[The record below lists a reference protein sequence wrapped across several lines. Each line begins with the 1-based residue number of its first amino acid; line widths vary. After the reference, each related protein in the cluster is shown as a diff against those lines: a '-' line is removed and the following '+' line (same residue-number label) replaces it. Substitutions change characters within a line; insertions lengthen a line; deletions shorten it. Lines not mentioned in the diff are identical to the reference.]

1 MDVVLTGRLDRR
13 RWFGFYRRA
22 DKEAAA
28 KALHEVALDDLRH
41 RPFAALSGGQRQRV
55 LIARALASEPD
66 LLLLDEPT
74 ANVDIAVEEE
84 VYAVLRELN
93 QRLTIVLVTH
103 DLGFVST
110 FVKSVICVNR
120 RVTVHPTS
128 EVTGAIISEIYGRD
142 LKLVR
147 HDHRCAEDGHQCL
160 SSSANS

>member
-1 MDVVLTGRLDRR
+1 MAVNYSNIDALFVGAEREGRAFL
-13 RWFGFYRRA
+13 F
-22 DKEAAA
+22 E
-28 KALHEVALDDLRH
+28 H
-41 RPFAALSGGQRQRV
+41 
-55 LIARALASEPD
+55 
-66 LLLLDEPT
+66 
-74 ANVDIAVEEE
+74 E